1 MCIRD
6 RIYASCFPES
16 SLRKESYYQWLE
28 LPDNLSG
35 RLCEAELSCRGV
47 SVFGAERF
55 TVGNQGKTNAVRI
68 ATCSAENEEQL
79 RKGLEI
85 LLNFIRQ
92 QEVREPLFI
101 V

>member
-1 MCIRD
+1 MRQ
-6 RIYASCFPES
+6 SFP
-16 SLRKESYYQWLE
+16 
-28 LPDNLSG
+28 
-35 RLCEAELSCRGV
+35 AGV

-68 ATCSAENEEQL
+68 ATCSAKNEEQL

-92 QEVREPLFI
+92 QEDREPLFI

>member
-1 MCIRD
+1 M
-6 RIYASCFPES
+6 
-16 SLRKESYYQWLE
+16 
-28 LPDNLSG
+28 
-35 RLCEAELSCRGV
+35 
-47 SVFGAERF
+47 
-55 TVGNQGKTNAVRI
+55 GNQGKTNAVRI

-92 QEVREPLFI
+92 QEDREPLFI